1 LWLTRG
7 VQEFIMKAHIF
18 AGAVRAKRTWI
29 TDYAWVTSDELTQM
43 LDSRT
48 LKAIRP
54 LLADT

>member
-1 LWLTRG
+1 
-7 VQEFIMKAHIF
+7 MKAHIF
-18 AGAVRAKRTWI
+18 AGAVRAKRTWV